1 MTAPQTTLVDS
12 HAHLDLEEFSG
23 HLEGVIARANEA
35 GVNHILSIG
44 TSYETSI
51 TTIEI
56 ARRFDCVSAAAG
68 IHPHY
73 VAERFGEFG
82 RLKALFDDEPLVAVG
97 ETGLDFYRDA
107 SPRGD
112 QCEAFR
118 AHIDLAM
125 AKDLPLIIHV
135 RDAWDEALEVLD
147 SAGGAPRGVFHCFS
161 GDADFARE
169 VLERG
174 FFISVAGQV
183 TFKKAD
189 DLREVVSALPL
200 GRLLV
205 ETDCPYLAPVP
216 KRGKTNEPAY
226 VRLTAQA
233 VAECMGVG
241 FTDVAR
247 ATTANAWR
255 LFGIGPEPPRGV
267 VAYRM
272 RGRLYL
278 NITNRCPN
286 QCPWCVRYRSAFLAG
301 HNLTLE
307 REPDFDE
314 VVAAAGDVTDC
325 SEVVFC
331 GYGEPT
337 ERLELVKRLAAHFKA
352 LGARVRLDTNG
363 LGSATAGRDITDE
376 LSALIDEVSV
386 SLNAADAE
394 GYQRIS
400 RSRLGAGAFGE
411 VVDFIARAKQTIG
424 AVTVTAVDLPE
435 ADVDA
440 ARRLARELGVGFRLR
455 RYGRYG

>member
-12 HAHLDLEEFSG
+12 HAHLDFEDFRGRLDE
-23 HLEGVIARANEA
+23 VIARANEA
-35 GVNHILSIG
+35 GVTHILSIG

-51 TTIEI
+51 AAVGI
-56 ARRFDCVSAAAG
+56 ARRFDCVAAAAG

-73 VAERFGEFG
+73 VAENFDEFG
-82 RLKALFDDEPLVAVG
+82 QLEALFDNEPLVAVG
-97 ETGLDFYRDA
+97 ETGLDFYRDV
-107 SPRGD
+107 SPRKD
-112 QCEAFR
+112 QREAFR
-118 AHIDLAM
+118 AHIDLALER
-125 AKDLPLIIHV
+125 DLPVIIHV
-135 RDAWDEALEVLD
+135 RDAWDEALEVIDATGSL
-147 SAGGAPRGVFHCFS
+147 PRGVFHCFA

-189 DLREVVSALPL
+189 ELREVVSELPL

-226 VRLTAQA
+226 VRLTALA

-241 FTDVAR
+241 FADVAR

-272 RGRLYL
+272 RGNVYL

-286 QCPWCVRYRSAFLAG
+286 QCPWCVRYRSEFLAG
-301 HNLTLE
+301 YNLTLE

-314 VVAAAGDVTDC
+314 VVAAAGDVSDC
-325 SEVVFC
+325 TEVVFC

-337 ERLELVKRLAAHFKA
+337 QRLELVKKLAGHFKA

-363 LGSATAGRDITDE
+363 LGSAAAGRDITKE
-376 LSALIDEVSV
+376 LSRLIDAVSV

-400 RSRLGAGAFGE
+400 RSTLGAGAFGE
-411 VVDFIARAKQTIG
+411 VVDFVTRARRTTG
-424 AVTVTAVDLPE
+424 EVTVTAVDLPE
-435 ADVDA
+435 TDVDA
-440 ARRLARELGVGFRLR
+440 VRRLAQELGVRFRLR